1 MAKKKST
8 SLPLTFDLP
17 LDLITKIE
25 VRRRALALRSTSEVV
40 REALAGFNF
49 NRYSVERLE
58 HRQISVRLPEEQKAL
73 LSRQARRKSVSTGE
87 LVRSAEHECSLST
100 GEEKQRKKIPALR
113 RIPAIDR
120 WRVLISADEAA

>member
-17 LDLITKIE
+17 LDLIMKIE
-25 VRRRALALRSTSEVV
+25 AYRRALALRSTSEVV
-40 REALAGFNF
+40 REALAGFNIK
-49 NRYSVERLE
+49 RYSAERIE

-87 LVRSAEHECSLST
+87 LVRSALVQLI
-100 GEEKQRKKIPALR
+100 GRPAKKSGGKKAR
-113 RIPAIDR
+113 R
-120 WRVLISADEAA
+120 